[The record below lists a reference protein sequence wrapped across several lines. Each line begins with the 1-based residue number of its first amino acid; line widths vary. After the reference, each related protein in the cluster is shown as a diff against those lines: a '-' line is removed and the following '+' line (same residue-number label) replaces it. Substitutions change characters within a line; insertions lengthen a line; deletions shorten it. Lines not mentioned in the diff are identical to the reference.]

1 MLTVSTRFSHALQK
15 KVEEDRFMREQEK
28 KFYEKKKAELS
39 TKQQDS
45 DMKHFQEVIAPCMAD
60 IHEILA
66 KTGDDISHEG
76 YEALAKWKLG
86 IK

>member
-1 MLTVSTRFSHALQK
+1 M
-15 KVEEDRFMREQEK
+15 EK
-28 KFYEKKKAELS
+28 KFFEKKKAELDA
-39 TKQQDS
+39 KKHEEEL
-45 DMKHFQEVIAPCMAD
+45 KHFEAVLAPCMAD

-66 KTGDDISHEG
+66 KTGDDISHDG